1 MKVTIHSVLLTTL
14 LLWSSAWI
22 YGNIYPWTD
31 ADGRT
36 LQAEFIEVK
45 GNTLNINLN
54 GQPFQ
59 IPMDSLSEESKALAA
74 MLQKQKG
81 KNKKEL
87 HDWTD
92 NSGRTIKAEFVGSTS
107 QSVTLLFNGRESTLL
122 LSMFDPRSREL
133 ASYLGGV

>member
-1 MKVTIHSVLLTTL
+1 MITIHSVLRFTTL

-36 LQAEFIEVK
+36 LQAEFIEVC
-45 GNTLNINLN
+45 NTLNINLN

-81 KNKKEL
+81 KTKEL

-92 NSGRTIKAEFVGSTS
+92 NSGRTIKSGIC
-107 QSVTLLFNGRESTLL
+107 R
-122 LSMFDPRSREL
+122 FDFSERDIALQWEGVHL
-133 ASYLGGV
+133 AALHV